1 MLFYYAG
8 HGIPDESTR
17 NAYLLPT
24 DASGMET
31 DACYPLTKL
40 YEELGSLNANLV
52 VAFIDACFSGSLRGD
67 GMLASARGIRLKPR
81 DIGAN
86 GNLVV
91 ISAASG
97 EQTAL
102 PYEKKNHGMF
112 TYYLLNKLNETA
124 GNVTLGELADYV
136 ASEVARQS
144 IVENRKLQTPTIKY
158 SQALLNSWREM
169 RF

>member
-1 MLFYYAG
+1 
-8 HGIPDESTR
+8 
-17 NAYLLPT
+17 
-24 DASGMET
+24 
-31 DACYPLTKL
+31 
-40 YEELGSLNANLV
+40 
-52 VAFIDACFSGSLRGD
+52 
-67 GMLASARGIRLKPR
+67 MLASARGIRLKPR